1 MIVNCSI
8 NHNFKITNHNPNKKM
23 EIQDIN
29 NSILIKQTQIRVESD
44 PLKKIKLND
53 ELKVLELK
61 KEIENIKEK
70 IKSISIR

>member
-1 MIVNCSI
+1 
-8 NHNFKITNHNPNKKM
+8 M